1 MPLFCYIKI
10 TSAFYVCPGPINII
24 APNKVL
30 LNIGAKVSKVEE
42 TSINRKLVLL
52 LTVLLTLLFY
62 CII

>member
-1 MPLFCYIKI
+1 M
-10 TSAFYVCPGPINII
+10 PGPINKI

-52 LTVLLTLLFY
+52 LTVLNTAILLYYLILQFET
-62 CII
+62 